1 MTDLRSTVL
10 TGDTESRSVADYLDE
25 QLLSGQLGPGSKVPT
40 ERALADLLGCT
51 RHDVRRQLDQLES
64 RGRISREVGRGTFL
78 TQDSPPGPATVP
90 PPVQVSPLDLIDARF
105 AWEPNLMSLVAV
117 AATADDFTEIRR
129 CLQHGDAAQTP
140 EEFAMWD
147 MSFHRALALA
157 AHNTVVAALHEMV
170 EDSRQRLA
178 GSALDNQPYTSANF
192 SVCQHEHREIA
203 AAIFDRDA
211 IRAQTA
217 MRRHLETVR
226 RQQLSGLS

>member
-1 MTDLRSTVL
+1 MTDLHP
-10 TGDTESRSVADYLDE
+10 DTESPTIAQYLDE
-25 QLLSGQLGPGSKVPT
+25 QLLSGKLRPGSKVPT

-51 RHDVRRQLDQLES
+51 RHDVRRQLDRLES
-64 RGRISREVGRGTFL
+64 QGRISREVGRGTFL
-78 TQDSPPGPATVP
+78 TEDGAPRTATVP
-90 PPVQVSPLDLIDARF
+90 PPVQVSPLDLIDARV

-129 CLQHGDAAQTP
+129 CLQQGDTAQTP

-147 MSFHRALALA
+147 MAFHRALAIA
-157 AHNTVVAALHEMV
+157 AHNTVATALHEMV
-170 EDSRQRLA
+170 ENSRRQLA
-178 GSALDNQPYTSANF
+178 GSALDAQPYTSANF

-211 IRAQTA
+211 ARAQTA